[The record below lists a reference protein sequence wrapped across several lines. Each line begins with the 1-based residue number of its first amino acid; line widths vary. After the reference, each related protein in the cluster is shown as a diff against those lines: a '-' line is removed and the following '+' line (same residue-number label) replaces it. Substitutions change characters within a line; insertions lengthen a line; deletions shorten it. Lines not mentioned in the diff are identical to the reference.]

1 MSNLEY
7 LITKYPELVPENMET
22 ILAYVRPPW
31 WNPSNITININPVN
45 KEQAKR
51 EHEITL
57 REHAKNPRTVCIY
70 TDGSGIEGEIAA
82 ATYSTTTSD
91 RTHQYLGE
99 EQTTNV
105 YAAELTGIQLAMT
118 STIEHGSAKHQKC
131 VVFVDNQAAIAAVLK
146 PERQSGQ
153 YIIRNIHEQ

>member
-1 MSNLEY
+1 LSTFKI
-7 LITKYPELVPENMET
+7 IT
-22 ILAYVRPPW
+22 
-31 WNPSNITININPVN
+31 PSITSLHS
-45 KEQAKR
+45 K
-51 EHEITL
+51 T
-57 REHAKNPRTVCIY
+57 
-70 TDGSGIEGEIAA
+70 

-131 VVFVDNQAAIAAVLK
+131 VVFVDNQAAIA
-146 PERQSGQ
+146 PPF
-153 YIIRNIHEQ
+153 